1 MSDTEAFAER
11 EATGALVLD
20 ADSTVLYLS
29 AALGR
34 ECGHGAS
41 AMVGDDVREYL
52 HPDDRG
58 RFSTF
63 VRPSEDGRP
72 FRYRLRHAD
81 GSWVWFEAVG
91 RRRLGDDCV
100 VRSRTVTALDGPAQT
115 LERFETILESLD
127 DAVYA
132 IDSEGTL
139 VYVNERYAAMKG
151 VAREAMLGTDV
162 YSWADGEAVERIRA
176 ARRKMNAR
184 GESVGTVEFG
194 FSTVDGG
201 TVPVEMRFSTVSGQ
215 GADLERVGVLRD
227 VSEQKARERALRR
240 KNERL
245 EEFASVVSHD
255 LRNPLNVA
263 EGWVAEVRAECDGD
277 GDGDDALD
285 RVAAAHDRMGALI
298 DDLLTLAREG
308 RDVDDPDAV
317 DLAAALRR
325 AWETVETEDATLVV
339 DADGVVRADE
349 SRLRQLL
356 ENLVRNAVEHGGAD
370 VTVTVG
376 DLEDGFFLEDDGPG
390 IPAET
395 RAEVFDLG
403 YSTTTDGTGFG
414 LGIVEEIAEAHGWT
428 VHVAE
433 GTAGGARFEVTGV
446 DAATGAEVGE

>member
-1 MSDTEAFAER
+1 MPDTEAFAER
-11 EATGALVLD
+11 EATGAIVLD

-29 AALGR
+29 AALTR

-41 AMVGDDVREYL
+41 AMVGDDVRKYV
-52 HPDDRG
+52 HPDDRA
-58 RFSTF
+58 RFSAFART
-63 VRPSEDGRP
+63 SDDCHP

-81 GSWVWFEAVG
+81 GSWVWFEATDC
-91 RRRLGDDCV
+91 RRLDGDCV
-100 VRSRTVTALDGPAQT
+100 VRTRAVTSLDGPART
-115 LERFETILESLD
+115 LERFETLLESLD

-151 VAREAMLGTDV
+151 VEREAILGTDV

-176 ARRKMNAR
+176 ARREMNAR

-201 TVPVEMRFSTVSGQ
+201 TVPVEMRFSTVSGP

-227 VSEQKARERALRR
+227 VTERKARERALRR

-263 EGWVAEVRAECDGD
+263 EGWLEQVRAECG
-277 GDGDDALD
+277 GDGDDAVD

-325 AWETVETEDATLVV
+325 AWETVETDDATLVV
-339 DADGVVRADE
+339 DAEGVVRADE

-356 ENLVRNAVEHGGAD
+356 ENLVRNAVEHAGPDA
-370 VTVTVG
+370 TVTLG
-376 DLEDGFFLEDDGPG
+376 DLEDGFFVEDDGPG
-390 IPAET
+390 IPVEM
-395 RAEVFDLG
+395 REKVFDLG
-403 YSTTTDGTGFG
+403 YSTATDGTGFG

-428 VHVAE
+428 VRVAE
-433 GTAGGARFEVTGV
+433 GTAGGARFEITGV
-446 DAATGAEVGE
+446 DAATEAEAAE